1 VERNW
6 ATVWEHIADTVP
18 EAPAVV
24 HGDRRCSWA
33 QWDDRAARFA
43 GLLGEAGV
51 GPGARVAQ
59 YLYNGPEYL
68 ESYFGTL
75 KARAVPVN
83 VNYRY
88 IDDELAYLLDNSGA
102 EVLVYHA
109 SLGDRVRRAL
119 SRAPTLRLL
128 LEVDDGDGASAVGSP
143 ALSYEQALAATRP
156 APRQRRHADDTTM
169 LYTGGTTGMPK
180 GVVSR
185 IGPHVDGI
193 IAAVAPLLGVDP
205 SVDLDDVPTMAAR
218 AIGAGSQIVS
228 LPACPLMHG
237 TGMGI
242 GVIPPMAYG
251 GCVVLLTGRR
261 FDADELWATV
271 ARQRVTWTVIV
282 GDPFA
287 RPMLHSLRQAVD
299 RGHPYDTSS
308 LQLIGSSGA
317 MFSFEVRTALVELLP
332 HVFVLDY
339 ISSSEGQMGVAV
351 SHAGHVVP
359 TARFTPSDGVKVF
372 NEDDAEVE
380 PGSGERGLVA
390 LSVGVPE
397 GYFGDES
404 KSAETFRVVDGVRYS
419 FPGDWATVESDGTI
433 TLLGRGSQCINTG
446 GEKVFPQE
454 VEEAVKCHPAV
465 EDCLVFGQ
473 ADERFGQRVVA
484 IVSLAPGA
492 EADGADIIADAG
504 RRLSS
509 FKLPRALTLVAEVPR
524 VANGKADYGAAR
536 QLFEAAAP
544 DSTPMPSGP

>member
-1 VERNW
+1 VEHNW
-6 ATVWEHIADTVP
+6 ATLWEHIADTVP
-18 EAPAVV
+18 DAPAVV
-24 HGDRRCSWA
+24 HGDRRRSWGE
-33 QWDDRAARFA
+33 WDDRAARFA
-43 GLLGEAGV
+43 GLLSEAGV

-59 YLYNGPEYL
+59 YLYNGTEYL
-68 ESYFGTL
+68 ESYFGAL

-88 IDDELAYLLDNSGA
+88 IDDELVYLLANSGA

-109 SLGDRVRRAL
+109 SLGDRVRRAVA
-119 SRAPTLRLL
+119 RAPALKLV
-128 LEVDDGDGASAVGSP
+128 LEVDDGDGAPVAGDGPAAV
-143 ALSYEQALAATRP
+143 SYERALAGSSP
-156 APRQRRHADDTTM
+156 APRQRRSADDTTM

-205 SVDLDDVPTMAAR
+205 VVDLDEVPAVAAR
-218 AIGAGSQIVS
+218 ALAADSQIVS

-251 GCVVLLTGRR
+251 GCAVLLTGRR

-271 ARQRVTWTVIV
+271 ERERVTWTVIV

-287 RPMLHSLRQAVD
+287 RPMLHSLREAVD

-308 LQLIGSSGA
+308 LQLMGSSGA
-317 MFSFEVRTALVELLP
+317 MFSFEVRTALLELLP
-332 HVFVLDY
+332 QVFVLDY

-359 TARFTPSDGVKVF
+359 TARFTPSEGVKVF
-372 NEDDAEVE
+372 TEDDAEVG
-380 PGSGERGLVA
+380 PGSGARGLVA

-404 KSAETFRVVDGVRYS
+404 KSAETFRSVDGVRYS
-419 FPGDWATVESDGTI
+419 FPGDWATVEADGSI

-465 EDCLVFGQ
+465 EDCLVFGV

-484 IVSLAPGA
+484 LVSLAPGA
-492 EADGADIIADAG
+492 EADGPDIVADAG

-509 FKLPRALTLVAEVPR
+509 FKLPRAVHMVAVVPR
-524 VANGKADYGAAR
+524 AANGKADYGAAR
-536 QLFEAAAP
+536 ELFDAAVPGPTA
-544 DSTPMPSGP
+544 TP